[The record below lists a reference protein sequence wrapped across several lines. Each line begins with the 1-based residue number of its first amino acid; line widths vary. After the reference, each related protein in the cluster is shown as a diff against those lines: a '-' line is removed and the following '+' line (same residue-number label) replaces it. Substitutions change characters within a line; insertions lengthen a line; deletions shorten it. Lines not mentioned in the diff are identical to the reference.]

1 MNISEST
8 LMVVLHYIAM
18 LIAIFLVLIAIRAAF
33 GAVNFWIELV
43 IVVVIAFA
51 YRPFVMWLGIAPES
65 WKPD

>member
-33 GAVNFWIELV
+33 ESVNFWIELV
-43 IVVVIAFA
+43 IVIVIAFA
-51 YRPFVMWLGIAPES
+51 YRPFVVWLGIAP
-65 WKPD
+65 KPWNPD